1 MLKKIFLIILIS
13 LFSINFFTQNVFKTV
28 NALLLCEECTEDQLC
43 ETHRLINEDYININ
57 NGEDENDEIN
67 SKPIVIDDDDDEND
81 DGITLLEDN
90 DDDSVID

>member
-13 LFSINFFTQNVFKTV
+13 FFSINFFTQNVSKTV
-28 NALLLCEECTEDQLC
+28 NALFLCEECTEDQLC

-57 NGEDENDEIN
+57 NGEEENDEIN
-67 SKPIVIDDDDDEND
+67 NKPIVIDDDDEND